1 MTDWRHE
8 AEGETWKTVAGLV
21 GVALLVVF
29 VAAAS
34 AWAAY
39 SLVLYLVTR

>member
-21 GVALLVVF
+21 GVALVVVF
-29 VAAAS
+29 VAVAS
-34 AWAAY
+34 AWTGY
-39 SLVLYLVTR
+39 QLILDMVTR

>member
-34 AWAAY
+34 AWTAFR
-39 SLVLYLVTR
+39 LVADMVTR